1 MSQKRYASARLDHLR
16 RPHDHD
22 DQWVQLPARGG
33 FLLAFFSSCS
43 PRVHRVEAGAWNRQT
58 DGQTGGSQQCIK
70 YTHAVNI
77 SVARTVC
84 EAGSRQRHGVCLF
97 EVSVSVCLSVCLSVR
112 WCVSQTAGISVL
124 QDSYSARVR
133 ACVYRQCRALQVVRP
148 PVRLSLR
155 GPIAA
160 NLLLQAAR
168 RHRSIAAAAAGE
180 CGQWH
185 VVSVRR

>member
-33 FLLAFFSSCS
+33 FLLAFFSSCN

-97 EVSVSVCLSVCLSVR
+97 EVSVSVCLSVSSLVCLADRRHLSTTRQLQCTRACLCLSA
-112 WCVSQTAGISVL
+112 VSGAAG
-124 QDSYSARVR
+124 
-133 ACVYRQCRALQVVRP
+133 RP
-148 PVRLSLR
+148 PTSPSVPAWAHSSKPATTGGMETSIDCCSSGRR
-155 GPIAA
+155 MRAV
-160 NLLLQAAR
+160 AR
-168 RHRSIAAAAAGE
+168 CQRA
-180 CGQWH
+180 
-185 VVSVRR
+185 

>member
-84 EAGSRQRHGVCLF
+84 GAGSRQRHGVCLF
-97 EVSVSVCLSVCLSVR
+97 EVSVSVCLSVCQFVGVSRRPPASQYYKTVTVHACVLVFIGSVGR
-112 WCVSQTAGISVL
+112 CRS
-124 QDSYSARVR
+124 SARQSV
-133 ACVYRQCRALQVVRP
+133 CPSV
-148 PVRLSLR
+148 
-155 GPIAA
+155 GP
-160 NLLLQAAR
+160 
-168 RHRSIAAAAAGE
+168 
-180 CGQWH
+180 
-185 VVSVRR
+185 